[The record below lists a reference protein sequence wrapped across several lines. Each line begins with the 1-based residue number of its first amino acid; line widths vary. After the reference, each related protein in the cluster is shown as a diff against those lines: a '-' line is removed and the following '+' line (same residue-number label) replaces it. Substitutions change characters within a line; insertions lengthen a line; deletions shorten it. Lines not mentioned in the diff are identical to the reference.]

1 MRAPRQT
8 TYNGVM
14 NETHSA
20 AETTLSEDDVTAC
33 VRVLRAIEAD
43 RSHLTRLTRE
53 QRRELLTLA
62 GLVAKP
68 ERHNLVRMAKAFRRA
83 EREAA
88 KERDRKIIEQT
99 GLRIQRRSEVY
110 APLWLEP
117 PKPEDLEDRTE
128 LHQERTCYVCKKPFT
143 RTHRYYDS
151 MCAACGDFNYAKRE
165 QTADLSGHYALVTG
179 ARVKI
184 GFQASLKLLRAG
196 AHVIVTTRFPID
208 AAERY
213 SKETDFSEFSER
225 LQIHGLDLRHT
236 PSVEIFTRF
245 LLERLP
251 RLDYILNNACQTVRR
266 PAGFFQHL
274 LEKEAAAVATL
285 PRELRGVLARHDE
298 LRRILEGASADAL
311 VSANAGT
318 LGAGMVDGVGGVG
331 VRGVGVRGVCVGGS
345 VSAGVGEGVGIGSGG
360 GGGSAVGIG
369 SGAGTGSGGGGADVA
384 VGGGGGQGGGACGGG
399 GALVGGSAA
408 GHGDA
413 PFVTAAELRSHAEG
427 LLHSAAL
434 SQRRYLDEDYRD
446 GNTLFPAGRYDEDRQ
461 QVDLREINS
470 WRLRLHEVE
479 TPELLEVQLVNAI
492 APYILNARLKP
503 LMVRTP
509 GGHKHIVNVS
519 AMEGQFYRAT
529 KTDKHPHTN
538 MAKAA
543 LNMMTR
549 TSAPDFVKGGI
560 HMNAVDTG
568 WVTDEDP
575 AVHAARKAEEGFAP
589 PLDII
594 DGAARIVDPIFVGR
608 LTGTHVWGQFLK
620 DYKPTPW

>member
-1 MRAPRQT
+1 M
-8 TYNGVM
+8 
-14 NETHSA
+14 E
-20 AETTLSEDDVTAC
+20 TLSDDDVSTC
-33 VRVLRAIEAD
+33 MRVLRAIEAD
-43 RSHLTRLTRE
+43 RSHLTRLSQE

-62 GLVAKP
+62 GLIAKP

-83 EREAA
+83 DRAA
-88 KERDRKIIEQT
+88 ARERDRRALERA
-99 GLRIQRRSEVY
+99 GLRIQRRAAEY

-117 PKPEDLEDRTE
+117 PKPEDLDERPE
-128 LHQERTCYVCKKPFT
+128 LQRERACYICKRPFV
-143 RTHRYYDS
+143 RVHRYYDS
-151 MCAACGDFNYAKRE
+151 MCMECGDFNYAKRE
-165 QTADLSGHYALVTG
+165 QTADLRGHYALLTG

-184 GFQASLKLLRAG
+184 GYRAALKLLRAG

-208 AAERY
+208 AADRY
-213 SKETDFSEFSER
+213 AKEPDFADFGER

-236 PSVEIFTRF
+236 PSVELFTRF

-274 LEKEAAAVATL
+274 LAREAEALAALPEALRGPLSSHAELARTL
-285 PRELRGVLARHDE
+285 AESHEPRE
-298 LRRILEGASADAL
+298 
-311 VSANAGT
+311 
-318 LGAGMVDGVGGVG
+318 
-331 VRGVGVRGVCVGGS
+331 
-345 VSAGVGEGVGIGSGG
+345 
-360 GGGSAVGIG
+360 
-369 SGAGTGSGGGGADVA
+369 
-384 VGGGGGQGGGACGGG
+384 
-399 GALVGGSAA
+399 GALLAPASRA
-408 GHGDA
+408 HG
-413 PFVTAAELRSHAEG
+413 EG

-446 GNTLFPAGRYDEDRQ
+446 GDALFPAHRYDEDRQ
-461 QVDLREINS
+461 QIDLREMNS
-470 WRLRLHEVE
+470 WRLRMHEVE

-503 LMVRTP
+503 LMVRTD
-509 GGHKHIVNVS
+509 GRHKHIVNVS

-549 TSAPDFVKGGI
+549 TSAPDYVKDGI

-575 AVHAARKAEEGFAP
+575 AVHAARKAELGFAP

-594 DGAARIVDPIFVGR
+594 DGAARIVDPIFIGR
-608 LTGTHVWGQFLK
+608 LTGVHVWGQFLK
-620 DYKPTPW
+620 DYKPAPW

>member
-1 MRAPRQT
+1 MVRGELHRYAAGPTSLRRVHRYAARCGVLP
-8 TYNGVM
+8 YNVGM
-14 NETHSA
+14 DETNPD
-20 AETTLSEDDVTAC
+20 TTLSDDEVLAC

-43 RSHLTRLTRE
+43 RSHLTRLTQE

-68 ERHNLVRMAKAFRRA
+68 ERHDLVKMAKAFRRA

-88 KERDRKIIEQT
+88 KERDRKVIEQT
-99 GLRIQRRSEVY
+99 GLRVQRRSEVY

-117 PKPEDLEDRTE
+117 PKPEDLGERPA
-128 LHQERTCYVCKKPFT
+128 LQQERSCYVCKKPFVKM
-143 RTHRYYDS
+143 HRYYDS
-151 MCAACGDFNYAKRE
+151 MCFEFGDFNYAKRE
-165 QTADLSGHYALVTG
+165 QTADLTGHYALVTG

-196 AHVIVTTRFPID
+196 AHVIVTTRFPVD
-208 AAERY
+208 AADRY
-213 SKETDFSEFSER
+213 SKEPDFAAFRER

-236 PSVEIFTRF
+236 PSVELFTRF
-245 LLERLP
+245 LVERLP

-274 LEKEAAAVATL
+274 LAREAESPALL
-285 PRELRGVLARHDE
+285 PQSLRGPLASHDE
-298 LRRILEGASADAL
+298 LRRGLEGSQRDGASTL
-311 VSANAGT
+311 V
-318 LGAGMVDGVGGVG
+318 
-331 VRGVGVRGVCVGGS
+331 
-345 VSAGVGEGVGIGSGG
+345 
-360 GGGSAVGIG
+360 
-369 SGAGTGSGGGGADVA
+369 
-384 VGGGGGQGGGACGGG
+384 
-399 GALVGGSAA
+399 AA
-408 GHGDA
+408 TAHQHG
-413 PFVTAAELRSHAEG
+413 EG
-427 LLHSAAL
+427 LLHSAEL
-434 SQRRYLDEDYRD
+434 SQKRYLDEDFRND
-446 GNTLFPAGRYDEDRQ
+446 EAIFPTNRYDEDRQ

-470 WRLRLHEVE
+470 WRLRMHEVE

-503 LMVRTP
+503 LMVSTP
-509 GGHKHIVNVS
+509 GAHKHVVNVS

-549 TSAPDFVKGGI
+549 TSAPDFVKDGI

-575 AVHAARKAEEGFAP
+575 AIHAARKAEEGFSP

-620 DYKPTPW
+620 DYKPAPW